1 MCVHRRL
8 RGKRA
13 DHPKAL
19 IPEGVGG
26 TLKMSGSHVLRP
38 SALIAVAGGLF
49 LLVATLAPESIGGV
63 SAQSSTTTL
72 AVDVNTDGNTSTA
85 LGTRDLCAQVS
96 AGDTF
101 QVDVTIENVTALTA
115 LEAFIT
121 YDENVVTVTDRK
133 VKDQFLASAGE
144 SNVFDASESVP
155 DVDGRYRMEAAIIPA
170 DDPIGADGS
179 GVLARLTLEAKGPG
193 VTTLSLTPSQTDIPD
208 RPVAATLTN
217 VNAAQIGDSDGDS
230 YFDGPILDAQVAVDQ
245 ACPGQVSNPTVISGG
260 GNDGG
265 IPAWIILAAAAGII
279 TAGAGG
285 AALFVLRRTGRQTS

>member
-1 MCVHRRL
+1 
-8 RGKRA
+8 
-13 DHPKAL
+13 
-19 IPEGVGG
+19 
-26 TLKMSGSHVLRP
+26 
-38 SALIAVAGGLF
+38 
-49 LLVATLAPESIGGV
+49 
-63 SAQSSTTTL
+63 
-72 AVDVNTDGNTSTA
+72 
-85 LGTRDLCAQVS
+85 
-96 AGDTF
+96 
-101 QVDVTIENVTALTA
+101 VTALTA

-133 VKDQFLASAGE
+133 VKDQFLATAGE

-155 DVDGRYRMEAAIIPA
+155 DEDGRYRMEAAIIPA

-193 VTTLSLTPSQTDIPD
+193 VTTLSLTPSQTDVPD

-230 YFDGPILDAQVAVDQ
+230 YFDGPILDAQIAVDQ

-260 GNDGG
+260 GDDGG

-285 AALFVLRRTGRQTS
+285 AALFVLRRSGRPAS